1 MTSRPKSPRER
12 AARALCNLD
21 GNAPDTTFEGKPMW
35 VSYLP
40 QVDAVLRVAL
50 GDEAWAAM
58 VDQSRGRDHA

>member
-1 MTSRPKSPRER
+1 MTRPSKPPRER

-21 GNAPDTTFEGKPMW
+21 GNAPDTMFEGYPMW

-50 GDEAWAAM
+50 GDEAWRAM
-58 VDQSRGRDHA
+58 VGAERGGG